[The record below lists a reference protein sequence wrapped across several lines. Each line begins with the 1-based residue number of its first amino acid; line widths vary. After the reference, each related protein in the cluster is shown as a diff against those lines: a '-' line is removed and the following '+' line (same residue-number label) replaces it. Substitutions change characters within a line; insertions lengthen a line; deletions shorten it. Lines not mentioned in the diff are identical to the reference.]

1 MKNEEEEAEAVEMRR
16 EKEGGLIWGG
26 RLAESRAMHVTWFYF
41 VFFFIFF
48 FLLATKGMGR

>member
-26 RLAESRAMHVTWFYF
+26 VWPSHVPCT
-41 VFFFIFF
+41 
-48 FLLATKGMGR
+48 